1 MRLLT
6 RYVLLEFIKVFVVSL
21 TALTGVIMLFG
32 VVREANAQGLGPAQV
47 VRLLP
52 YLVPD
57 SLRFTL
63 PGTVLFAASM
73 VFGRMSSS
81 NEITASKSLGISPM
95 IFLWP
100 VYVLA
105 CALSLGAVWIN
116 DLAVSW
122 GQTGVQRVVLESVE
136 EIAYSMLRS
145 QRSYTSKQF
154 SIIVKGVE
162 GRKLIQP
169 VFTFEA
175 RGDNPAVTLQVE
187 EAELTADAK
196 AGTLTISCRNGTL
209 DVQGQASVTFA
220 DTYERTISLEDASK
234 GNVRTAIPALMPLA
248 KIRQTLGDEKREVAE
263 LKYELALRAAFQM
276 AEGDLTSMA
285 GGNWPGQLKILQ
297 DRYNHLCRL
306 RTEPF
311 RRWANG
317 FSCLCF
323 ALVGAPV
330 AVRLRNADF
339 LSSFFI
345 VFLPILLVYY
355 PLMALGVDGAK
366 EGVLPPYS
374 VWLGNVILT
383 VIGIWQIRRVLR
395 Y

>member
-6 RYVLLEFIKVFVVSL
+6 RYVLIEFVKVFAAAL
-21 TALTGVIMLFG
+21 TALTGMIMLFI
-32 VVREANAQGLGPAQV
+32 VLREASAQGLGPAQV
-47 VRLLP
+47 ARLLP
-52 YLVPD
+52 YMLPD
-57 SLRFTL
+57 ALRFTL
-63 PGTVLFAASM
+63 PGTVLFSASL
-73 VFGRMSSS
+73 VFGRMASS
-81 NEITASKSLGISPM
+81 NELVAVKSLGISPM
-95 IFLWP
+95 VFLWP

-105 CALSLGAVWIN
+105 CGLSLGAVWIN

-122 GQTGVQRVVLESVE
+122 GQSGVQRVVLESVE

-145 QRSYTSKQF
+145 QRSFTSKQF

-187 EAELTADAK
+187 EAELRADAK
-196 AGTLTISCRNGTL
+196 AGTLTIYCRNGTL
-209 DVQGQASVTFA
+209 DVQGQGSVTFA

-234 GNVRTAIPALMPLA
+234 GNVRSAIPAMMPLS
-248 KIRQTLGDEKREVAE
+248 KIHLTLASEVDEVAE
-263 LKYELALRAAFQM
+263 TKYELALTAACQTATGEFL
-276 AEGDLTSMA
+276 AMA
-285 GGNWPGQLKILQ
+285 GGNWPAQLKILQ

-306 RTEPF
+306 RTEPY

-330 AVRLRNADF
+330 AVRMRNADF

-345 VFLPILLVYY
+345 VFLPILIVYY

-366 EGVLPPYS
+366 QGVLPPYA
-374 VWLGNVILT
+374 VWMGNLILT
-383 VIGIWQIRRVLR
+383 AIGFWQVRRVLR